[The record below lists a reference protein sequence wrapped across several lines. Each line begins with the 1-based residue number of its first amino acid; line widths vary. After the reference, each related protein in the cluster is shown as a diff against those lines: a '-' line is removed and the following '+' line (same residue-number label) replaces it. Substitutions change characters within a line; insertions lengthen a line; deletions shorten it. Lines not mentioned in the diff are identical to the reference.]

1 MSSDSSLNAYN
12 KDEFLDILKSFGY
25 DSIEEFD
32 REDAAKLAATGCS
45 SWTEVNKRNDEIALD
60 ATGCSSWTEVNKRND
75 EIEIAAT
82 GCSSWTEVNMA
93 KDCRGARAGSH

>member
-1 MSSDSSLNAYN
+1 MSSDSSLNA
-12 KDEFLDILKSFGY
+12 ILKSFGY

-60 ATGCSSWTEVNKRND
+60 ATGCSSWTDINKRND
-75 EIEIAAT
+75 EIALDAT
-82 GCSSWTEVNMA
+82 GCSSWTEVNAA
-93 KDCRGARAGSH
+93 KKCRGARAGSH